1 MLLFLPEF
9 PEFLYYSEYTILHPF
24 LACSPQ
30 KEISLEL
37 KQSNVTLGLECWEYL
52 FYLSDFVC
60 TTQAILPVK
69 ESVENDLGR
78 VPTDRELAAAM
89 NMNVGQLRK
98 HLEVGRAARNKLIK
112 VMDYSSG
119 LLSS

>member
-9 PEFLYYSEYTILHPF
+9 PEFLYYSEYTLLHPF
-24 LACSPQ
+24 LVCSPH

-60 TTQAILPVK
+60 TIQAILPVK

-78 VPTDRELAAAM
+78 VPTDSELAVAM
-89 NMNVGQLRK
+89 NMNVVQLRK

>member
-1 MLLFLPEF
+1 M
-9 PEFLYYSEYTILHPF
+9 
-24 LACSPQ
+24 
-30 KEISLEL
+30 
-37 KQSNVTLGLECWEYL
+37 
-52 FYLSDFVC
+52 
-60 TTQAILPVK
+60 K

-78 VPTDRELAAAM
+78 VPTDSELAAAM
-89 NMNVGQLRK
+89 NMNVVQLRK

>member
-1 MLLFLPEF
+1 M
-9 PEFLYYSEYTILHPF
+9 
-24 LACSPQ
+24 
-30 KEISLEL
+30 
-37 KQSNVTLGLECWEYL
+37 WEYL

-60 TTQAILPVK
+60 TIQAILPVK

-78 VPTDRELAAAM
+78 VPTDSELAAAM
-89 NMNVGQLRK
+89 NMNVVQLRK